1 MILLRLWAW
10 RPSGKGKVG
19 KEDGHQVIDCI
30 PTAYMF
36 RGQHSKRK
44 GLQPGVRKRSTVA
57 KVIERIEAHYEVQ
70 DVEMGKVYRWCPERA
85 VVECTCGEEL
95 TLSALKSTCGECG
108 ADHAAIVE
116 DVLDARP
123 QDKGDHPWRSLQPY
137 TPTRGT

>member
-1 MILLRLWAW
+1 LTVFL
-10 RPSGKGKVG
+10 
-19 KEDGHQVIDCI
+19 
-30 PTAYMF
+30 
-36 RGQHSKRK
+36 QHICSEVKTLK
-44 GLQPGVRKRSTVA
+44 GLQPGDRKRSTVA
-57 KVIERIEAHYEVQ
+57 KVIERVEAHYEVQ
-70 DVEMGKVYRWCPERA
+70 DVAMGKAYRWCPERA

-95 TLSALKSTCGECG
+95 TLSALKTTCGECG